1 MKKETLK
8 KIGKII
14 GNVVFGIF
22 LVFILFVAIVNLN
35 AKKKQGL
42 PNLFGTGYLTVLTD
56 SMDGDKPDSFKAGDL
71 VVVDVVNDDN
81 RVEKAVNL
89 EVGTIITYY
98 DYDEEKV
105 ISHRIVEIESSSPQS
120 AVYVVK
126 GDHPDAVKTTRVA
139 SGSILGVYK
148 RHISGLGKV
157 FDWLGHGVGFFL
169 IVVLPC
175 ILFLLYEIYR
185 FVKVL
190 IEYNKEKKGETTDED
205 KIAQRKKVLDD
216 LVKDGVISQEQADEQ
231 LASFV
236 ASLKPQEPIEQ
247 QENEKKPEEDAGDD
261 SSL

>member
-98 DYDEEKV
+98 DYDDS
-105 ISHRIVEIESSSPQS
+105 ISTILCEITFSSS
-120 AVYVVK
+120 
-126 GDHPDAVKTTRVA
+126 
-139 SGSILGVYK
+139 
-148 RHISGLGKV
+148 
-157 FDWLGHGVGFFL
+157 
-169 IVVLPC
+169 
-175 ILFLLYEIYR
+175 
-185 FVKVL
+185 
-190 IEYNKEKKGETTDED
+190 
-205 KIAQRKKVLDD
+205 
-216 LVKDGVISQEQADEQ
+216 
-231 LASFV
+231 
-236 ASLKPQEPIEQ
+236 
-247 QENEKKPEEDAGDD
+247 
-261 SSL
+261 